1 MNTEDE
7 VEKLDDTINPDALE
21 SAVDGDFIEI
31 EDDEIGEVIMIISD
45 EEDLDIAFTDNDP
58 RDWY

>member
-1 MNTEDE
+1 MEEE
-7 VEKLDDTINPDALE
+7 VEKLDDTLNPDALE
-21 SAVDGDFIEI
+21 GVVDDDFIEI
-31 EDDEIGEVIMIISD
+31 EEEEIIIVGE